1 MTCPHCSK
9 RSSPQHR
16 RFFGVIKAAFEHWPV
31 QFGEFQ
37 PECSE
42 HLRAWLLT
50 KSGHRNVHEIE
61 MSEQVTDKTYLLLES
76 VMRAAGAYGWIR
88 EYKGKVYVMSAKS
101 IAHNKLGHKDACR
114 VFEAVEAEIC
124 DILGIESCDQ
134 LLDEQARAA

>member
-16 RFFGVIKAAFEHWPV
+16 RFFGVIKAAAEQWPV
-31 QFGEFQ
+31 QHEFQ
-37 PECSE
+37 PECPE

-50 KSGHRNVHEIE
+50 KAGHRSVHEIE
-61 MSEQVTDKTYLLLES
+61 ISEHVTDQTYLLLES

-88 EYKGKVYVMSAKS
+88 EHKGRVYVMSAKS

-114 VFEAVEAEIC
+114 VFEAVEQEIC
-124 DILGIESCDQ
+124 EALGIESCDQ
-134 LLDEQARAA
+134 LLDEHQRAA